1 MPLCSAI
8 LKKKQISPRRYLMFL
23 LHVTFEVKEGKR
35 EELLKKLSEL
45 QVAEKTRKEKGNYD
59 YTYFLPVDG
68 RNIVFLTE
76 LWESREDQQIHLQS
90 EHIKAW
96 AAVKGD
102 YVENTTLKMYDGA
115 AEVD

>member
-1 MPLCSAI
+1 
-8 LKKKQISPRRYLMFL
+8 MFL

-76 LWESREDQQIHLQS
+76 LW
-90 EHIKAW
+90 